1 MKLGRISTI
10 RSFWTNEREP
20 NETDCFS
27 STEDYPHSPRFKIP
41 RGECGGMEVGEKEL
55 EDELESE
62 QHHELKPGW
71 SWFSCLFPSV
81 RGLRVCD
88 P

>member
-1 MKLGRISTI
+1 MKSIAS
-10 RSFWTNEREP
+10 RSLKVMLT
-20 NETDCFS
+20 
-27 STEDYPHSPRFKIP
+27 SPRFKIP